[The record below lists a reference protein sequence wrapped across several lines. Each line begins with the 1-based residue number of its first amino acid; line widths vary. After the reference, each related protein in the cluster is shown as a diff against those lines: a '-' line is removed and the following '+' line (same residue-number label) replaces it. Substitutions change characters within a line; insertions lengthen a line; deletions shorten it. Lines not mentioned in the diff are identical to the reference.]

1 MTMLSRSA
9 FLAAPLIAGAATGI
23 ASAQA
28 APLRVGATANDP
40 YAEAYYAQDGGFF
53 SKHGLR
59 VEITTFPNGGPILT
73 AVAGGSLD
81 IGVTNPPE
89 LANAIVH
96 EIPFVYFAGSALYSS
111 GAPTAVMCVAANS
124 SIRVMKDLVG
134 KTIAVSSLK
143 DGTNLAA
150 DAYLTKG
157 GVDIASVKVIEM
169 PFPLMGAA
177 LARGAIQAAVMS
189 EPALTAS
196 IEAGQTRIF
205 GKAFDAISSR
215 FLISGWFTT
224 SEWYKR
230 NTAIANRFVAA
241 MYETARWA
249 NANHD
254 ATATILLNHSKIDA
268 AVAKKMM
275 RCQFAETLDA
285 RLLDPVLALAARVK
299 LTDRLVTGAEMIAKS

>member
-1 MTMLSRSA
+1 MLSRSA
-9 FLAAPLIAGAATGI
+9 FLATPLIASTATAI
-23 ASAQA
+23 ASAQT

-53 SKHGLR
+53 TKAGLR

-73 AVAGGSLD
+73 AVAGGALD

-96 EIPFVYFAGSALYSS
+96 GIPFVYFAGSALYSTS
-111 GAPTAVMCVAANS
+111 APTAVMCVAANS
-124 SIRVMKDLVG
+124 PIRDVKDLAG

-157 GVDIASVKVIEM
+157 GVNLASVKVIEM
-169 PFPLMGAA
+169 PFALMGAA
-177 LARGAIQAAVMS
+177 LARGTIQAAVMS
-189 EPALTAS
+189 EPAVTVSL
-196 IEAGQTRIF
+196 EARQTRIF
-205 GKAFDAISSR
+205 GKAFDAISSM

-224 SEWYKR
+224 SDWYKR
-230 NTAIANRFVAA
+230 NAAIANRFAAA

-249 NANHD
+249 NVNHD
-254 ATATILLNHSKIDA
+254 ATATILLGHSKLDPT
-268 AVAKKMM
+268 VAKKMM
-275 RCQFAETLDA
+275 RCQFAQTLDP
-285 RLLDPVLALAARVK
+285 RLLDPVLELAARIK